1 MSKELLQF
9 IKKTVFLLRYLFRSQ
24 KSCGDRFLTGSA
36 AAYNIYFFR
45 LSLNSLLFTRI
56 SASGLERCINC
67 STLETSLGVNFTI
80 GI

>member
-9 IKKTVFLLRYLFRSQ
+9 IKKNSFFIAVSVQ
-24 KSCGDRFLTGSA
+24 KSKKLRRPVLTGSA

-56 SASGLERCINC
+56 SASGLARCINC